1 MNDDQGSAEPGL
13 RRPDPG
19 IRSRRRESGSS
30 VLPVRPI
37 APPPVADSYAPDTS
51 TPQQRVF
58 APAAAPARGRT
69 ANPADPAEQTAR
81 EGTAPDGTA
90 PPGGG
95 TGSRTRDSSDAGL
108 MRSTGSMAVA
118 NLASRATGFIRMILI
133 LTVLGPAVAS
143 AFNTANTLPNMIT
156 ELVLGSVLT
165 AMFMPLLARSAQ
177 EDEDGGVSFIRRL
190 LTVTSAL
197 ALVAA
202 VIAVA
207 CAPLLTELNLGDGE
221 VNTSLATA
229 FAFLLLPQIF
239 FYGVFSVMLAVLNY
253 NGIFKP
259 GAWAPV
265 WNNVVAIA
273 TLALFALVGNGIDP
287 DAPVNILSGPVLLLG
302 LGTTLGVI
310 VQAAML
316 IPALR
321 RAGVSLRPE
330 WGLDPRIKQFGGH
343 ALAGVT
349 YVLVSQVGL
358 VMTNRIGSA
367 ADEAAIA
374 IYQTYWL
381 LLQVPYGIIGVT
393 LLTAINP
400 RLADNG
406 VAGRTDAVVRDISLG
421 TRLSLF
427 GLLPVIAFMTA
438 FGPTI
443 ATGLFR
449 YGNFDSQSADIL
461 GLTLAFGAFTL
472 IPYAVVLLQQ
482 RVFYARED
490 YWTPTIVILAITIV
504 RVVLSLIVPMVAQE
518 RSHVVIGLALANG
531 IGWLIGAGAGYILLR
546 RSLGPLRGRETLR
559 SAVWT
564 LGASIIGALVALA
577 VDWILPMDALTDW
590 LGSIGFVIRAG
601 VAAVVTLVVTGLV
614 LSRSRLPELDIVTPI
629 LRKLVG
635 RLRR

>member
-1 MNDDQGSAEPGL
+1 MNDEQGSTGPEL

-19 IRSRRRESGSS
+19 LRARRRESGSC
-30 VLPVRPI
+30 VLPGP
-37 APPPVADSYAPDTS
+37 ASPPPVADSFVPDAIG
-51 TPQQRVF
+51 TPALTAASVG
-58 APAAAPARGRT
+58 AAAPATGT
-69 ANPADPAEQTAR
+69 STDGPAEA
-81 EGTAPDGTA
+81 GV
-90 PPGGG
+90 GGG
-95 TGSRTRDSSDAGL
+95 TGGRTRDSSDASV

-118 NLASRATGFIRMILI
+118 NLASRITGFVRMILI

-165 AMFMPLLARSAQ
+165 AMFMPLLAKSAQ
-177 EDEDGGVSFIRRL
+177 EDADGGVSFIRRL

-197 ALVAA
+197 ALGATVL
-202 VIAVA
+202 AVA

-221 VNTSLATA
+221 VNTDLATA

-253 NGIFKP
+253 NGVFRP

-273 TLALFALVGNGIDP
+273 TLALFAVVGSGIDP
-287 DAPVNILSGPVLLLG
+287 AAPVNLLSGPILLLG
-302 LGTTLGVI
+302 LGTTLGVA
-310 VQAAML
+310 VQAAVL
-316 IPALR
+316 VPALR
-321 RAGVSLRPE
+321 RAGVDLRPQ

-349 YVLVSQVGL
+349 YVLISQVGL
-358 VMTNRIGSA
+358 VMTNRIGAA

-406 VAGRTDAVVRDISLG
+406 VAGRNDAVVRDISLG

-427 GLLPVIAFMTA
+427 GLLPIIAFMTA

-449 YGNFDSQSADIL
+449 YGNFDADSARVL
-461 GLTLAFGAFTL
+461 GLTVAAGAFTL
-472 IPYAVVLLQQ
+472 VPYAIVLLQQ

-490 YWTPTIVILAITIV
+490 YWTPTVMILAITVV
-504 RVVLSLIVPMVAQE
+504 RVVLSLVVPAVADE

-531 IGWLIGAGAGYILLR
+531 IGWVVGAVAGYVLLR
-546 RSLGPLRGRETLR
+546 SKLGSLRGRETLR
-559 SAVWT
+559 SAAWS
-564 LGASIIGALVALA
+564 LGASVAGALVALA
-577 VDWILPMDALTDW
+577 VDTVLPMDALTEAV
-590 LGSIGFVIRAG
+590 GSIGYVLRAAVAG
-601 VAAVVTLVVTGLV
+601 VLTLVVTGLV
-614 LSRSRLPELDIVTPI
+614 LSRSRLPELDSITPV
-629 LRKLVG
+629 LRGLVG

>member
-1 MNDDQGSAEPGL
+1 MNDEQGSPGPEL

-19 IRSRRRESGSS
+19 LRGRRREPGSC
-30 VLPVRPI
+30 VLPGPVS
-37 APPPVADSYAPDTS
+37 PPPVADSFVPDA
-51 TPQQRVF
+51 TPVSPMMATPRQ
-58 APAAAPARGRT
+58 AT
-69 ANPADPAEQTAR
+69 
-81 EGTAPDGTA
+81 

-95 TGSRTRDSSDAGL
+95 IGTRTRDSSDASV

-118 NLASRATGFIRMILI
+118 NLASRITGFVRMILI

-165 AMFMPLLARSAQ
+165 AMFMPLLAKAAQ

-197 ALVAA
+197 ALGAA
-202 VIAVA
+202 VLAVA

-221 VNTSLATA
+221 VNTDLATA

-253 NGIFKP
+253 NGVFRP

-265 WNNVVAIA
+265 WNNLVAIA
-273 TLALFALVGNGIDP
+273 TLALFAVVGSSIDP
-287 DAPVNILSGPVLLLG
+287 AAPVNLLSAPILLLG
-302 LGTTLGVI
+302 LGTTLGVV

-316 IPALR
+316 VPALR
-321 RAGVSLRPE
+321 RAGVDLRPQ

-343 ALAGVT
+343 AVAGVT
-349 YVLVSQVGL
+349 YVLISQVGL

-406 VAGRTDAVVRDISLG
+406 VAGRNDAVVRDISWG

-427 GLLPVIAFMTA
+427 GLLPIIAFMTA

-449 YGNFDSQSADIL
+449 YGNFDASSARVL

-472 IPYAVVLLQQ
+472 VPYAVVLLQQ

-490 YWTPTIVILAITIV
+490 YWTPTVMILAITIV
-504 RVVLSLIVPMVAQE
+504 RVILSLIVPAVADE

-531 IGWLIGAGAGYILLR
+531 IGWVVGAIAGYVLLR
-546 RSLGPLRGRETLR
+546 AKLGSLRGRETLR
-559 SAVWT
+559 SASWT
-564 LGASIIGALVALA
+564 LGASIAGALVALA
-577 VDWILPMDALTDW
+577 VDAILPMDGLTDAV
-590 LGSIGFVIRAG
+590 GSIGFVLRAA
-601 VAAVVTLVVTGLV
+601 VAAVITLAVTGLI
-614 LSRSRLPELDIVTPI
+614 LSRSRLPEIESITPV
-629 LRKLVG
+629 LRGLVG

>member
-1 MNDDQGSAEPGL
+1 MLPG
-13 RRPDPG
+13 PA
-19 IRSRRRESGSS
+19 S
-30 VLPVRPI
+30 
-37 APPPVADSYAPDTS
+37 PPPVADSFIPD
-51 TPQQRVF
+51 
-58 APAAAPARGRT
+58 AAPAPSIARPIAPTPERS
-69 ANPADPAEQTAR
+69 AARPAT
-81 EGTAPDGTA
+81 
-90 PPGGG
+90 PGGG
-95 TGSRTRDSSDAGL
+95 TGARNRDSSDASV

-118 NLASRATGFIRMILI
+118 NLASRITGFVRMILI

-165 AMFMPLLARSAQ
+165 AMFMPLLAKAAQ

-190 LTVTSAL
+190 LTVTSVL
-197 ALVAA
+197 ALGATV
-202 VIAVA
+202 VAVA

-221 VNTSLATA
+221 VNTNLATA

-239 FYGVFSVMLAVLNY
+239 FYGVFSVMLAILNY
-253 NGIFKP
+253 NGVFRP

-265 WNNVVAIA
+265 WNNLVAIA
-273 TLALFALVGNGIDP
+273 TLVLFAVVGSGIDP
-287 DAPVNILSGPVLLLG
+287 AAPVNLLSAPILLLG
-302 LGTTLGVI
+302 LGTTLGV
-310 VQAAML
+310 VLQAAVL
-316 IPALR
+316 VPALR
-321 RAGVSLRPE
+321 RAGVDLRPQ

-349 YVLVSQVGL
+349 YVLISQVGL

-406 VAGRTDAVVRDISLG
+406 VAGRNDAVVRDISLG

-427 GLLPVIAFMTA
+427 GLLPIIAFMTA

-449 YGNFDSQSADIL
+449 YGNFDAESAQVL
-461 GLTLAFGAFTL
+461 GLTLTFGAFTL
-472 IPYAVVLLQQ
+472 VPYAVVLLQQ

-490 YWTPTIVILAITIV
+490 YWTPTAMILAITVV
-504 RVVLSLIVPMVAQE
+504 RVVLSLLVPVVADQ

-531 IGWLIGAGAGYILLR
+531 IGWVVGAVAGFVLLR
-546 RSLGPLRGRETLR
+546 SKLGSLRGRETLR
-559 SAVWT
+559 SASWT
-564 LGASIIGALVALA
+564 LGASIVGALVALA
-577 VDWILPMDALTDW
+577 VDTILPMDALTDAV
-590 LGSIGFVIRAG
+590 GSIGFVLRAG
-601 VAAVVTLVVTGLV
+601 VAAVITLAVTGLI
-614 LSRSRLPELDIVTPI
+614 LSRSRLPELDSITPV
-629 LRKLVG
+629 LRGLVG

>member
-1 MNDDQGSAEPGL
+1 MNDEQGSVEPGL

-19 IRSRRRESGSS
+19 LRGRRREAGSS
-30 VLPVRPI
+30 VLPGRPVV
-37 APPPVADSYAPDTS
+37 PPKVADS
-51 TPQQRVF
+51 F
-58 APAAAPARGRT
+58 ALDPTAAADASV
-69 ANPADPAEQTAR
+69 
-81 EGTAPDGTA
+81 

-95 TGSRTRDSSDAGL
+95 TGARTRDSSDASL

-165 AMFMPLLARSAQ
+165 AMFMPLLAKSAQ

-190 LTVTSAL
+190 LTVTSTL
-197 ALVAA
+197 ALVAT

-273 TLALFALVGNGIDP
+273 TLALFAVVGSEIDP
-287 DAPVNILSGPVLLLG
+287 GAPVNILSGPILLLG

-316 IPALR
+316 VPALR

-349 YVLVSQVGL
+349 YVLISQVGL

-427 GLLPVIAFMTA
+427 GLVPVIAFMTA

-472 IPYAVVLLQQ
+472 IPYAIVLLQQ

-490 YWTPTIVILAITIV
+490 YWTPTLMILAITIV
-504 RVVLSLIVPMVAQE
+504 RVVLSLIVPLVTEE

-531 IGWLIGAGAGYILLR
+531 IGWLVGAVAGYVLLR
-546 RSLGPLRGRETLR
+546 RGLGPLRGRETMR

-564 LGASIIGALVALA
+564 LGASVVGALTA
-577 VDWILPMDALTDW
+577 VLVDRILPMDSLTDW
-590 LGSIGFVIRAG
+590 LGSIGFVVRAG
-601 VAAVVTLVVTGLV
+601 VAAVVTLAVTGLV
-614 LSRSRLPELDIVTPI
+614 LSRSRLPELATIAPV
-629 LRKLVG
+629 LRGLAG

>member
-1 MNDDQGSAEPGL
+1 MNDEQGSTGPEL

-19 IRSRRRESGSS
+19 LRARRRESGSC
-30 VLPVRPI
+30 VLPGP
-37 APPPVADSYAPDTS
+37 ASPPPVADSFVPDAIP
-51 TPQQRVF
+51 TPAMTAASVGAG
-58 APAAAPARGRT
+58 APAA
-69 ANPADPAEQTAR
+69 
-81 EGTAPDGTA
+81 GTSTDGSSESRS
-90 PPGGG
+90 GGG
-95 TGSRTRDSSDAGL
+95 TGGRTRDSSDASV

-118 NLASRATGFIRMILI
+118 NLASRITGFVRMILI

-165 AMFMPLLARSAQ
+165 AMFMPLLAKAAQ
-177 EDEDGGVSFIRRL
+177 EDADGGVSFIRRL

-197 ALVAA
+197 ALGATVL
-202 VIAVA
+202 AVA

-221 VNTSLATA
+221 VNTDLATA

-253 NGIFKP
+253 NGVFRP

-273 TLALFALVGNGIDP
+273 TLALFAVVGSGIDP
-287 DAPVNILSGPVLLLG
+287 AAPVNLLSGPILLLG
-302 LGTTLGVI
+302 LGTTLGVV
-310 VQAAML
+310 VQAAVL
-316 IPALR
+316 VPALR
-321 RAGVSLRPE
+321 RAGVDLRPQ
-330 WGLDPRIKQFGGH
+330 WGLDPRIEQFGGH

-349 YVLVSQVGL
+349 YVLISQVGL
-358 VMTNRIGSA
+358 VMTNRIGAA

-406 VAGRTDAVVRDISLG
+406 VAGRNDAVVRDISLG

-427 GLLPVIAFMTA
+427 GLLPIIAFMTA

-449 YGNFDSQSADIL
+449 YGNFDADSARVL
-461 GLTLAFGAFTL
+461 GLTVAAGAFTL
-472 IPYAVVLLQQ
+472 VPYAIVLLQQ

-490 YWTPTIVILAITIV
+490 YWTPTVMILAITVV
-504 RVVLSLIVPMVAQE
+504 RVVLSLLVPAVADE

-531 IGWLIGAGAGYILLR
+531 IGWVVGAVAGYVLLR
-546 RSLGPLRGRETLR
+546 SKLGSLRGRETLR
-559 SAVWT
+559 SAAWT
-564 LGASIIGALVALA
+564 LGASVAGALVALA
-577 VDWILPMDALTDW
+577 VDTVLPMDALTDAV
-590 LGSIGFVIRAG
+590 GSIGYVLRAALAG
-601 VAAVVTLVVTGLV
+601 VLTLAVTGLV
-614 LSRSRLPELDIVTPI
+614 LSRSRLPELDSITPV
-629 LRKLVG
+629 LRGLVG

>member
-1 MNDDQGSAEPGL
+1 
-13 RRPDPG
+13 
-19 IRSRRRESGSS
+19 
-30 VLPVRPI
+30 
-37 APPPVADSYAPDTS
+37 
-51 TPQQRVF
+51 
-58 APAAAPARGRT
+58 
-69 ANPADPAEQTAR
+69 
-81 EGTAPDGTA
+81 
-90 PPGGG
+90 
-95 TGSRTRDSSDAGL
+95 
-108 MRSTGSMAVA
+108 
-118 NLASRATGFIRMILI
+118 
-133 LTVLGPAVAS
+133 
-143 AFNTANTLPNMIT
+143 MIT

-165 AMFMPLLARSAQ
+165 AMFMPLLAKAAQ
-177 EDEDGGVSFIRRL
+177 EDADGGVSFIRRL

-197 ALVAA
+197 ALGATVL
-202 VIAVA
+202 AVA

-221 VNTSLATA
+221 VNTDLATA

-253 NGIFKP
+253 NGVFRP

-273 TLALFALVGNGIDP
+273 TLALFAVVGSGIDP
-287 DAPVNILSGPVLLLG
+287 AAPVNLLSGPILLLG
-302 LGTTLGVI
+302 LGTTLGVV
-310 VQAAML
+310 VQAAVL
-316 IPALR
+316 VPALR
-321 RAGVSLRPE
+321 RAGVDLRPQ

-349 YVLVSQVGL
+349 YVLISQVGL
-358 VMTNRIGSA
+358 VMTNRIGAA

-406 VAGRTDAVVRDISLG
+406 VAGRNDAVARDISLG

-427 GLLPVIAFMTA
+427 GLLPIIAFMTA

-449 YGNFDSQSADIL
+449 YGNFDADSARVL
-461 GLTLAFGAFTL
+461 GLTVAAGAFTL
-472 IPYAVVLLQQ
+472 VPYAIVLLQQ

-490 YWTPTIVILAITIV
+490 YWTPTVMILAITVV
-504 RVVLSLIVPMVAQE
+504 RVVLSLLVPAVADE

-531 IGWLIGAGAGYILLR
+531 IGWVVGAVAGYVLLR
-546 RSLGPLRGRETLR
+546 SKLGSLRGRETLR
-559 SAVWT
+559 SAAWT
-564 LGASIIGALVALA
+564 LGASVAGALVALA
-577 VDWILPMDALTDW
+577 VDTVLPMDALTDAV
-590 LGSIGFVIRAG
+590 GSIGYVLRAALAG
-601 VAAVVTLVVTGLV
+601 VLTLAVTGLV
-614 LSRSRLPELDIVTPI
+614 LSRSRLPELDSITPV
-629 LRKLVG
+629 LRGLVG

>member
-1 MNDDQGSAEPGL
+1 MA
-13 RRPDPG
+13 
-19 IRSRRRESGSS
+19 
-30 VLPVRPI
+30 RPI
-37 APPPVADSYAPDTS
+37 APAPERS
-51 TPQQRVF
+51 
-58 APAAAPARGRT
+58 AAGPET
-69 ANPADPAEQTAR
+69 
-81 EGTAPDGTA
+81 
-90 PPGGG
+90 PGGG
-95 TGSRTRDSSDAGL
+95 TGARTRDSSDASV

-118 NLASRATGFIRMILI
+118 NLASRITGFVRMILI

-165 AMFMPLLARSAQ
+165 AMFMPLLAKAAQ

-190 LTVTSAL
+190 LTVTSVL
-197 ALVAA
+197 ALGATV
-202 VIAVA
+202 VAVA

-221 VNTSLATA
+221 VNTNLATA

-239 FYGVFSVMLAVLNY
+239 FYGVFSVMLAILNY
-253 NGIFKP
+253 NGVFRP

-265 WNNVVAIA
+265 WNNLVAIA
-273 TLALFALVGNGIDP
+273 TLVLFAVVGSGIDP
-287 DAPVNILSGPVLLLG
+287 AAPVNLLSAPILLLG
-302 LGTTLGVI
+302 LGTTLGV
-310 VQAAML
+310 VLQAAVL
-316 IPALR
+316 VPALR
-321 RAGVSLRPE
+321 RAGVDLRPQ

-349 YVLVSQVGL
+349 YVLISQVGL

-406 VAGRTDAVVRDISLG
+406 VAGRNDAVVRDISLG

-427 GLLPVIAFMTA
+427 GLLPIIAFMTA

-449 YGNFDSQSADIL
+449 YGNFDAESAQVL
-461 GLTLAFGAFTL
+461 GLTLTFGAFTL
-472 IPYAVVLLQQ
+472 VPYAVVLLQQ

-490 YWTPTIVILAITIV
+490 YWTPTAMILAITVV
-504 RVVLSLIVPMVAQE
+504 RVVLSLLVPVVADQ

-531 IGWLIGAGAGYILLR
+531 IGWVVGAVAGFILLR
-546 RSLGPLRGRETLR
+546 SKLGSLRGRETLR
-559 SAVWT
+559 SASWT
-564 LGASIIGALVALA
+564 LGASIAGALVALA
-577 VDWILPMDALTDW
+577 VDTILPMDALTDAV
-590 LGSIGFVIRAG
+590 GSIGFVLRAG
-601 VAAVVTLVVTGLV
+601 VAAVITLAVTGLI
-614 LSRSRLPELDIVTPI
+614 LSRSRLPELDSITPV
-629 LRKLVG
+629 LRGLVG

>member
-1 MNDDQGSAEPGL
+1 MLP
-13 RRPDPG
+13 RPL
-19 IRSRRRESGSS
+19 S
-30 VLPVRPI
+30 
-37 APPPVADSYAPDTS
+37 PPPVADSFAPDS
-51 TPQQRVF
+51 VPVERL
-58 APAAAPARGRT
+58 AAARAASLAAAG
-69 ANPADPAEQTAR
+69 
-81 EGTAPDGTA
+81 G
-90 PPGGG
+90 PPPEPGATPTTGGG
-95 TGSRTRDSSDAGL
+95 TGGRTRDSSDSSV

-118 NLASRATGFIRMILI
+118 NLASRVTGFVRMILI

-190 LTVTSAL
+190 LTVTSVL
-197 ALVAA
+197 ALGAA
-202 VIAVA
+202 VVAVA

-221 VNTSLATA
+221 VNTDLATA

-253 NGIFKP
+253 NGVFRP

-273 TLALFALVGNGIDP
+273 TLALFAVVGSGIDP
-287 DAPVNILSGPVLLLG
+287 AAPVNLLSGPILLLG
-302 LGTTLGVI
+302 LGTTLGVV
-310 VQAAML
+310 VQAAVL
-316 IPALR
+316 VPALR
-321 RAGVSLRPE
+321 RAGVDLRPQ

-358 VMTNRIGSA
+358 VMTNRIGAA

-406 VAGRTDAVVRDISLG
+406 VAGRNDAVVRDISLG

-427 GLLPVIAFMTA
+427 GLLPIIAFMTA
-438 FGPTI
+438 FGPSI

-449 YGNFDSQSADIL
+449 YGNFDAQNADIL

-490 YWTPTIVILAITIV
+490 YWTPTVVILAITVV
-504 RVVLSLIVPMVAQE
+504 RVVLSLIVPAIAQE

-531 IGWLIGAGAGYILLR
+531 IGWVVGAVAGYILLR
-546 RSLGPLRGRETLR
+546 AKLGSLRGRETAR
-559 SAVWT
+559 SAMWT
-564 LGASIIGALVALA
+564 LGASVVGALVALG
-577 VDWILPMDALTDW
+577 VDTVLPMDALTDAV
-590 LGSIGFVIRAG
+590 GSIGFIVRVGVSAVIALG
-601 VAAVVTLVVTGLV
+601 VTGLII
-614 LSRSRLPELDIVTPI
+614 SRSKLPELEAIAPV
-629 LRKLVG
+629 LRGLVG

>member
-1 MNDDQGSAEPGL
+1 MNDDQGVDDSGLRKPDPGL
-13 RRPDPG
+13 RN
-19 IRSRRRESGSS
+19 RRREAGSS
-30 VLPVRPI
+30 TLPAHPL
-37 APPPVADSYAPDTS
+37 APPPIADSFAPDAVS
-51 TPQQRVF
+51 
-58 APAAAPARGRT
+58 APRLPSVHRGGPGSDAT
-69 ANPADPAEQTAR
+69 D
-81 EGTAPDGTA
+81 

-95 TGSRTRDSSDAGL
+95 IGGRTRDSSDASL

-118 NLASRATGFIRMILI
+118 NLASRITGFIRMILI

-165 AMFMPLLARSAQ
+165 SMFMPLLAKSAQ

-197 ALVAA
+197 ALAA
-202 VIAVA
+202 TVIAVA
-207 CAPLLTELNLGDGE
+207 CAPLLTELNLGEGE

-253 NGIFKP
+253 NGVFAP

-273 TLALFALVGNGIDP
+273 TLALFAVVGSGIDP
-287 DAPVNILSGPVLLLG
+287 AAPVNILSGPILLLG
-302 LGTTLGVI
+302 LGTTAGV
-310 VQAAML
+310 VLQAL
-316 IPALR
+316 VLVPALL
-321 RAGVSLRPE
+321 RAGIDLRPR
-330 WGLDPRIKQFGGH
+330 WGLDPRMKQFGGH

-349 YVLVSQVGL
+349 YVLISQVGL
-358 VMTNRIGSA
+358 VMTNRIGAA

-374 IYQTYWL
+374 IYQTFWL
-381 LLQVPYGIIGVT
+381 LLQVPYGVIGVT

-406 VAGRTDAVVRDISLG
+406 VAGRNDAVVRDISLG
-421 TRLSLF
+421 TRLSMF
-427 GLLPVIAFMTA
+427 GLVPIIAYMTA
-438 FGPTI
+438 FGPVI
-443 ATGLFR
+443 ATALFR
-449 YGNFDSQSADIL
+449 YGNFDAHNAEIL

-490 YWTPTIVILAITIV
+490 YWTPTVMILAITVV
-504 RVVLSLIVPMVAQE
+504 RVVLSLIVPVVADE

-531 IGWLIGAGAGYILLR
+531 VGWVVGAVAGFLLLR
-546 RSLGPLRGRETLR
+546 RGLGPLRGRETLR

-564 LGASIIGALVALA
+564 LGASFAGAVVALLIDR
-577 VDWILPMDALTDW
+577 VLPMGALTDAI
-590 LGSIGFVIRAG
+590 GSLGFVIRAG
-601 VAAVVTLVVTGLV
+601 VAGVVTLVVTGLV
-614 LSRSRLPELDIVTPI
+614 LSRSRLPELDTVTPV
-629 LRKLVG
+629 LRGLVG

>member
-1 MNDDQGSAEPGL
+1 MLP
-13 RRPDPG
+13 RPV
-19 IRSRRRESGSS
+19 S
-30 VLPVRPI
+30 
-37 APPPVADSYAPDTS
+37 PPPVADSFAPDS
-51 TPQQRVF
+51 VPVERL
-58 APAAAPARGRT
+58 AAARAASHAAAGGP
-69 ANPADPAEQTAR
+69 PPDPGA
-81 EGTAPDGTA
+81 APTT
-90 PPGGG
+90 GGG
-95 TGSRTRDSSDAGL
+95 TGGRTRDSSDSSV

-118 NLASRATGFIRMILI
+118 NLASRVTGFVRMILI

-190 LTVTSAL
+190 LTVTSVL
-197 ALVAA
+197 ALGAA
-202 VIAVA
+202 VVAVA

-221 VNTSLATA
+221 VNTDLATA

-253 NGIFKP
+253 NGVFRP

-273 TLALFALVGNGIDP
+273 TLALFAVVGSGIDP
-287 DAPVNILSGPVLLLG
+287 AAPVNLLSGPILLLG
-302 LGTTLGVI
+302 LGTTLGVV
-310 VQAAML
+310 VQAAVL
-316 IPALR
+316 VPALR
-321 RAGVSLRPE
+321 RAGVDLRPQ

-349 YVLVSQVGL
+349 YVLISQVGL
-358 VMTNRIGSA
+358 VMTNRIGAA

-406 VAGRTDAVVRDISLG
+406 VAGRNDAVVRDISLG

-427 GLLPVIAFMTA
+427 GLLPIIAFMTA
-438 FGPTI
+438 FGPSI

-449 YGNFDSQSADIL
+449 YGNFDAQNADIL

-490 YWTPTIVILAITIV
+490 YWTPTVVILAITVV
-504 RVVLSLIVPMVAQE
+504 RVVLSLIVPVIAQE

-531 IGWLIGAGAGYILLR
+531 IGWVVGAVAGYILLR
-546 RSLGPLRGRETLR
+546 AKLGSLRGRETAR

-564 LGASIIGALVALA
+564 LGASVVGALVALG
-577 VDWILPMDALTDW
+577 VDTVLPMDALTNAV
-590 LGSIGFVIRAG
+590 GSIGFILRVG
-601 VAAVVTLVVTGLV
+601 VAAVIALGVTGLII
-614 LSRSRLPELDIVTPI
+614 SRSKLPELEAIAPV
-629 LRKLVG
+629 LRGLVG

>member
-1 MNDDQGSAEPGL
+1 MNDEQGSTGPEL

-19 IRSRRRESGSS
+19 LRARRRESGSC
-30 VLPVRPI
+30 VLPGP
-37 APPPVADSYAPDTS
+37 ASPPPVADSFVPDAIPAPAMTAAS
-51 TPQQRVF
+51 VS
-58 APAAAPARGRT
+58 AAAPATGT
-69 ANPADPAEQTAR
+69 STDGSAEP
-81 EGTAPDGTA
+81 GV
-90 PPGGG
+90 GGG
-95 TGSRTRDSSDAGL
+95 TGGRTRDSSDASV

-118 NLASRATGFIRMILI
+118 NLASRITGFVRMILI

-165 AMFMPLLARSAQ
+165 AMFMPLLAKAAQ
-177 EDEDGGVSFIRRL
+177 EDADGGVSFIRRL

-197 ALVAA
+197 ALGATVL
-202 VIAVA
+202 AVA

-221 VNTSLATA
+221 VNTDLATA

-253 NGIFKP
+253 NGVFRP

-273 TLALFALVGNGIDP
+273 TLALFAVVGSGIDP
-287 DAPVNILSGPVLLLG
+287 AAPVNLLSGPILLLG
-302 LGTTLGVI
+302 LGTTLGVV
-310 VQAAML
+310 VQAAVL
-316 IPALR
+316 VPALR
-321 RAGVSLRPE
+321 RAGVDLRPQ

-349 YVLVSQVGL
+349 YVLISQVGL
-358 VMTNRIGSA
+358 VMTNRIGAA

-406 VAGRTDAVVRDISLG
+406 VAGRNDAVVRDISLG

-427 GLLPVIAFMTA
+427 GLLPIIAFMTA

-449 YGNFDSQSADIL
+449 YGNFDADSARVL
-461 GLTLAFGAFTL
+461 GLTVAAGAFTL
-472 IPYAVVLLQQ
+472 VPYAIVLLQQ

-490 YWTPTIVILAITIV
+490 YWTPTVMILAITVV
-504 RVVLSLIVPMVAQE
+504 RVILSLLVPAVADE

-531 IGWLIGAGAGYILLR
+531 LGWVVGAVAGYVLLR
-546 RSLGPLRGRETLR
+546 SKLGSLRGRETLR
-559 SAVWT
+559 SAAWT
-564 LGASIIGALVALA
+564 LGASVAGALVALA
-577 VDWILPMDALTDW
+577 VDTVLPMDALTDAV
-590 LGSIGFVIRAG
+590 GSIGYVLRAG
-601 VAAVVTLVVTGLV
+601 VAGVLTLTVTGLV
-614 LSRSRLPELDIVTPI
+614 LSRSRLP
-629 LRKLVG
+629 
-635 RLRR
+635 

>member
-1 MNDDQGSAEPGL
+1 MNHEQGSDGL

-19 IRSRRRESGSS
+19 LRARRRESGSS
-30 VLPVRPI
+30 VLPRPVS
-37 APPPVADSYAPDTS
+37 PPPVADSFAPDS
-51 TPQQRVF
+51 VPVERL
-58 APAAAPARGRT
+58 AAARAASHAAAGGPPPDHGA
-69 ANPADPAEQTAR
+69 
-81 EGTAPDGTA
+81 APTT
-90 PPGGG
+90 GGG
-95 TGSRTRDSSDAGL
+95 TGGRTRDSSDSSV

-118 NLASRATGFIRMILI
+118 NLASRVTGFVRMILI

-190 LTVTSAL
+190 LTVTSVL
-197 ALVAA
+197 ALGAA
-202 VIAVA
+202 VVAVA

-221 VNTSLATA
+221 VNTDLATA

-253 NGIFKP
+253 NGVFRP

-273 TLALFALVGNGIDP
+273 TLALFAVVGSGIDP
-287 DAPVNILSGPVLLLG
+287 AAPVNLLSGPILLLG
-302 LGTTLGVI
+302 LGTTLGVV
-310 VQAAML
+310 VQAAVL
-316 IPALR
+316 VPALR
-321 RAGVSLRPE
+321 RAGVDLRPQ

-349 YVLVSQVGL
+349 YVLISQVGL
-358 VMTNRIGSA
+358 VMTNRIGAA

-406 VAGRTDAVVRDISLG
+406 VAGRNDAVVRDISLG

-427 GLLPVIAFMTA
+427 GLLPIIAFMTA
-438 FGPTI
+438 FGPSI

-449 YGNFDSQSADIL
+449 YGNFDAQNADIL

-490 YWTPTIVILAITIV
+490 YWTPTVVILAITVV
-504 RVVLSLIVPMVAQE
+504 RVVLSLIVPAIAQE

-531 IGWLIGAGAGYILLR
+531 IGWVVGAVAGYILLR
-546 RSLGPLRGRETLR
+546 AKLGSLRGRETAR

-564 LGASIIGALVALA
+564 LGASVVGALVALG
-577 VDWILPMDALTDW
+577 VDTVLPMDALTNAV
-590 LGSIGFVIRAG
+590 GSIGFILRVG
-601 VAAVVTLVVTGLV
+601 VAAVIALGVTGLII
-614 LSRSRLPELDIVTPI
+614 SRSKLPELEAIAPV
-629 LRKLVG
+629 LRGLVG

>member
-1 MNDDQGSAEPGL
+1 MNDEQGSTGPEL

-19 IRSRRRESGSS
+19 LRARRRESGSC
-30 VLPVRPI
+30 VLPGP
-37 APPPVADSYAPDTS
+37 ASPPPVADSFVPDAIP
-51 TPQQRVF
+51 TPAMTAASVGAG
-58 APAAAPARGRT
+58 APAA
-69 ANPADPAEQTAR
+69 
-81 EGTAPDGTA
+81 GTSTDGSSESRS
-90 PPGGG
+90 GGG
-95 TGSRTRDSSDAGL
+95 TGGRTRDSSDASV

-118 NLASRATGFIRMILI
+118 NLASRITGFVRMILI

-165 AMFMPLLARSAQ
+165 AMFMPLLAKSAQ
-177 EDEDGGVSFIRRL
+177 EDADGGVSFIRRL

-197 ALVAA
+197 ALGATVL
-202 VIAVA
+202 AVA

-221 VNTSLATA
+221 VNTDLATA

-253 NGIFKP
+253 NGVFRP

-273 TLALFALVGNGIDP
+273 TLTLFAVVGSGIDP
-287 DAPVNILSGPVLLLG
+287 AAPVNLLSGPILLLG
-302 LGTTLGVI
+302 LGTTLGVV
-310 VQAAML
+310 VQAAVL
-316 IPALR
+316 VPALR
-321 RAGVSLRPE
+321 RAGVDLRPQ

-349 YVLVSQVGL
+349 YVLISQVGL

-367 ADEAAIA
+367 ADDAAIA

-406 VAGRTDAVVRDISLG
+406 VAGRNDAVVRDISLG

-427 GLLPVIAFMTA
+427 GLLPIIAFMTA

-449 YGNFDSQSADIL
+449 YGNFDADSARVL
-461 GLTLAFGAFTL
+461 GLTVAAGAFTL
-472 IPYAVVLLQQ
+472 VPYAIVLLQQ

-490 YWTPTIVILAITIV
+490 YWTPTVMILAITVV
-504 RVVLSLIVPMVAQE
+504 RVVLSLLVPAVADE

-531 IGWLIGAGAGYILLR
+531 IGWVVGAVAGYVLLR
-546 RSLGPLRGRETLR
+546 SKLGSLRGRETLR
-559 SAVWT
+559 SAAWT
-564 LGASIIGALVALA
+564 LGASVAGALVALA
-577 VDWILPMDALTDW
+577 VDTVLPMDALTDAV
-590 LGSIGFVIRAG
+590 GSIGYVLRAALAG
-601 VAAVVTLVVTGLV
+601 VLTLAVTGLV
-614 LSRSRLPELDIVTPI
+614 LSRSRLPELDSITPV
-629 LRKLVG
+629 LRGLVG

>member
-30 VLPVRPI
+30 VLPVRPV

-69 ANPADPAEQTAR
+69 ANPADPAEQTA
-81 EGTAPDGTA
+81 PDGTA

-95 TGSRTRDSSDAGL
+95 IGSHKRDSSNASL

-118 NLASRATGFIRMILI
+118 NLASRVTGFVRMILI

-165 AMFMPLLARSAQ
+165 AMFMPLLAKSAQ

-190 LTVTSAL
+190 LTVTSVL

-239 FYGVFSVMLAVLNY
+239 FYGVFSVMLAILNY

-273 TLALFALVGNGIDP
+273 TLALFAVVGSGIDAS
-287 DAPVNILSGPVLLLG
+287 APVNILSGPILLLG
-302 LGTTLGVI
+302 LGTTLGVV
-310 VQAAML
+310 VQAVIL

-349 YVLVSQVGL
+349 YVLISQVGL
-358 VMTNRIGSA
+358 IMTNRIGSN
-367 ADEAAIA
+367 ADEGAIA
-374 IYQTYWL
+374 IYQTFWL

-406 VAGRTDAVVRDISLG
+406 IAGRTDAVVRDISLG

-427 GLLPVIAFMTA
+427 GLLPIIAFMTA

-449 YGNFDSQSADIL
+449 YGNFDAHSADIL

-472 IPYAVVLLQQ
+472 IPYAIVLLQQ

-490 YWTPTIVILAITIV
+490 YWTPTLMILAITVV
-504 RVVLSLIVPMVAQE
+504 RVVLSLIVPMVTEQ
-518 RSHVVIGLALANG
+518 RSHVVVGLALANG
-531 IGWLIGAGAGYILLR
+531 IGWLIGAAAGYVLLR

-564 LGASIIGALVALA
+564 LAASIIGALAALA
-577 VDWILPMDALTDW
+577 VDWILPMAALTDW

-601 VAAVVTLVVTGLV
+601 IAAVVTLLVTGLV
-614 LSRSRLPELDIVTPI
+614 LSRSRLPELDTVAPL
-629 LRKLVG
+629 LRKLAG

>member
-1 MNDDQGSAEPGL
+1 MNDEQGSPEPGL

-19 IRSRRRESGSS
+19 LRGRRRESGSCVS
-30 VLPVRPI
+30 PRPVS
-37 APPPVADSYAPDTS
+37 PPPVADSFAPDS
-51 TPQQRVF
+51 VPVDPVVPIPPG
-58 APAAAPARGRT
+58 PATR
-69 ANPADPAEQTAR
+69 
-81 EGTAPDGTA
+81 
-90 PPGGG
+90 GGG
-95 TGSRTRDSSDAGL
+95 TGTTTRDSSDASV

-118 NLASRATGFIRMILI
+118 NLASRITGFVRMILI
-133 LTVLGPAVAS
+133 LTILGPAVAS

-165 AMFMPLLARSAQ
+165 AMFMPLLARAAQ
-177 EDEDGGVSFIRRL
+177 EDPDGGVSFIRRL
-190 LTVTSAL
+190 LTATSLL
-197 ALVAA
+197 ALVAT
-202 VIAVA
+202 VVAVA

-221 VNTSLATA
+221 VNTDLATA

-253 NGIFKP
+253 NGIFRP

-265 WNNVVAIA
+265 WNNLVAIA
-273 TLALFALVGNGIDP
+273 TLALFAVVGSGIDP
-287 DAPVNILSGPVLLLG
+287 AAPVNLLSAPILLLG
-302 LGTTLGVI
+302 LGTTLGVV
-310 VQAAML
+310 VQAAVL
-316 IPALR
+316 LPALR
-321 RAGVSLRPE
+321 RAGVVLRPQ
-330 WGLDPRIKQFGGH
+330 WGLDPRIRQFGGN
-343 ALAGVT
+343 ALAGLS
-349 YVLVSQVGL
+349 YVFISQVGL

-374 IYQTYWL
+374 IYGTYWL

-427 GLLPVIAFMTA
+427 GLLPIIAFMTA

-449 YGNFDSQSADIL
+449 YGNFDAQNADIL

-472 IPYAVVLLQQ
+472 VPYAVVLLQQ

-490 YWTPTIVILAITIV
+490 YWTPTIMILAITIV
-504 RVVLSLIVPMVAQE
+504 RVVLSLIVPLVANE

-531 IGWLIGAGAGYILLR
+531 IGWVVGAVAGYILLR
-546 RSLGPLRGRETLR
+546 RRLGSLRGRETAR

-564 LGASIIGALVALA
+564 LGASAAGALVALA
-577 VDWILPMDALTDW
+577 VDTLLPLDLLTDSV
-590 LGSIGFVIRAG
+590 GSIGYVFRAG
-601 VAAVVTLVVTGLV
+601 LAAVITLVVTGLI
-614 LSRSRLPELDIVTPI
+614 LSRSRLPELDAVTPVI
-629 LRKLVG
+629 RGLVG

>member
-1 MNDDQGSAEPGL
+1 MNDEQGSTGPEL

-19 IRSRRRESGSS
+19 LRARRRESGSC
-30 VLPVRPI
+30 VLPGP
-37 APPPVADSYAPDTS
+37 ASPPPVADSFVPDAIP
-51 TPQQRVF
+51 TPAMTAASVGAG
-58 APAAAPARGRT
+58 APAA
-69 ANPADPAEQTAR
+69 
-81 EGTAPDGTA
+81 GTSTDGSSESRS
-90 PPGGG
+90 GGG
-95 TGSRTRDSSDAGL
+95 TGGRTRDSSDASV

-118 NLASRATGFIRMILI
+118 NLASRITGFVRMILI

-165 AMFMPLLARSAQ
+165 AMFMPLLAKAAQ
-177 EDEDGGVSFIRRL
+177 EDADGGVSFIRRL

-197 ALVAA
+197 ALGATVL
-202 VIAVA
+202 AVA

-221 VNTSLATA
+221 VNTDLATA

-253 NGIFKP
+253 NGVFRP

-273 TLALFALVGNGIDP
+273 TLALFAVVGSGIDP
-287 DAPVNILSGPVLLLG
+287 AAPVNLLSGPILLLG
-302 LGTTLGVI
+302 LGTTLGVV
-310 VQAAML
+310 VQAAVL
-316 IPALR
+316 VPALR
-321 RAGVSLRPE
+321 RAGVDLRPQ

-349 YVLVSQVGL
+349 YVLISQVGL
-358 VMTNRIGSA
+358 VMTNRIGAA

-406 VAGRTDAVVRDISLG
+406 VAGRNDAVVRDISLG

-427 GLLPVIAFMTA
+427 GLLPIIAFMTA

-449 YGNFDSQSADIL
+449 YGNFDADSAQVL
-461 GLTLAFGAFTL
+461 GLTVAAGAFTL
-472 IPYAVVLLQQ
+472 VPYAIVLLQQ

-490 YWTPTIVILAITIV
+490 YWTPTVMILAITVV
-504 RVVLSLIVPMVAQE
+504 RVVLSLLVPAVADE

-531 IGWLIGAGAGYILLR
+531 IGWVVGAVAGYVLLR
-546 RSLGPLRGRETLR
+546 SKLGSLRGRETLR
-559 SAVWT
+559 SAAWT
-564 LGASIIGALVALA
+564 LGASVAGALVALA
-577 VDWILPMDALTDW
+577 VDTVLPMDALTDAV
-590 LGSIGFVIRAG
+590 GSIGYVLRAALAG
-601 VAAVVTLVVTGLV
+601 VLTLAVTGLV
-614 LSRSRLPELDIVTPI
+614 LSRSRLPELDSITPV
-629 LRKLVG
+629 LRGLVG

>member
-1 MNDDQGSAEPGL
+1 MRG
-13 RRPDPG
+13 
-19 IRSRRRESGSS
+19 RRRESGSCVS
-30 VLPVRPI
+30 TRPVS
-37 APPPVADSYAPDTS
+37 PPPVADSFAPDS
-51 TPQQRVF
+51 V
-58 APAAAPARGRT
+58 
-69 ANPADPAEQTAR
+69 PADPVVPVPA
-81 EGTAPDGTA
+81 APTTR
-90 PPGGG
+90 GGG
-95 TGSRTRDSSDAGL
+95 TGHTTRDSSDASV

-118 NLASRATGFIRMILI
+118 NLASRITGFVRMILI
-133 LTVLGPAVAS
+133 LTILGPAVAS

-165 AMFMPLLARSAQ
+165 AMFMPLLARAAQ
-177 EDEDGGVSFIRRL
+177 EDPDGGVSFIRRL
-190 LTVTSAL
+190 LTATSLL
-197 ALVAA
+197 ALVAT
-202 VIAVA
+202 VVAVA

-221 VNTSLATA
+221 VNTDLATA

-253 NGIFKP
+253 NGIFRP

-265 WNNVVAIA
+265 WNNLVAIA
-273 TLALFALVGNGIDP
+273 TLALFAVVGSGIDP
-287 DAPVNILSGPVLLLG
+287 AAPVNLLSAPILLLG
-302 LGTTLGVI
+302 LGTTLGVV
-310 VQAAML
+310 VQAAVL
-316 IPALR
+316 LPALR
-321 RAGVSLRPE
+321 RAGVVLRPQ
-330 WGLDPRIKQFGGH
+330 WGLDPRIRQFGGN
-343 ALAGVT
+343 ALAGLA
-349 YVLVSQVGL
+349 YVFISQVGL

-374 IYQTYWL
+374 IYGTYWL

-427 GLLPVIAFMTA
+427 GLVPIIAVMTA

-449 YGNFDSQSADIL
+449 YGNFDAQNAEIL

-472 IPYAVVLLQQ
+472 VPYAVVLLQQ

-490 YWTPTIVILAITIV
+490 YWTPTVMILAITVV
-504 RVVLSLIVPMVAQE
+504 RVVLSLIVPMVADE

-531 IGWLIGAGAGYILLR
+531 IGWVVGAVAGYVLLR
-546 RSLGPLRGRETLR
+546 RRLGSLRGRETAT

-564 LGASIIGALVALA
+564 VGASAAGALVALA
-577 VDWILPMDALTDW
+577 VDTLLPMDALTDAV
-590 LGSIGFVIRAG
+590 GSIGFVVRAG
-601 VAAVVTLVVTGLV
+601 LAAVITLVVTGLI
-614 LSRSRLPELDIVTPI
+614 LSRSRLPELDAVAPV
-629 LRKLVG
+629 LRGLVG